1 MNYQGSKSPDLNVSL
16 KPGASGKISGE
27 VGDAWQ
33 LDGPHGCIG
42 EFITGAAARVT
53 VEKA

>member
-1 MNYQGSKSPDLNVSL
+1 MHVTL
-16 KPGASGKISGE
+16 KPGASGKIRGG

-33 LDGPHGCIG
+33 LDGPQGCIG
-42 EFITGAAARVT
+42 EFITAAAARVT